1 MTSHDL
7 ILTSGSLLISLL
19 SISLFFLFSS
29 IMASSSIIYVVS
41 FDRWCEDRQIAALSS
56 SVAFIPS
63 LANARTRAP
72 RRCFDNLLKSSRG
85 LSAALRH
92 ALRKSGPA
100 AREIYGLANYTRCRT
115 RVSGQP
121 NDTKFPDGARCA
133 TLSDILEIS
142 STWGTYL
149 GIKYLISF

>member
-1 MTSHDL
+1 
-7 ILTSGSLLISLL
+7 
-19 SISLFFLFSS
+19 
-29 IMASSSIIYVVS
+29 MAPSSIIHDVS
-41 FDRWCEDRQIAALSS
+41 FDRWCEDQQIAALSS

-63 LANARTRAP
+63 HANARTRAP

-85 LSAALRH
+85 LSAALCH

-121 NDTKFPDGARCA
+121 DDTKFPGGARCA
-133 TLSDILEIS
+133 ALSHILEIS
-142 STWGTYL
+142 STWGMYL
-149 GIKYLISF
+149 GTEYFIST

>member
-1 MTSHDL
+1 
-7 ILTSGSLLISLL
+7 
-19 SISLFFLFSS
+19 
-29 IMASSSIIYVVS
+29 MAPSSIIHVVS

-63 LANARTRAP
+63 HANARTRAP

-92 ALRKSGPA
+92 ALYVRADPPPVKYMALRITRDVGPA
-100 AREIYGLANYTRCRT
+100 SVGNPTIRN
-115 RVSGQP
+115 
-121 NDTKFPDGARCA
+121 FPAEPRCA
-133 TLSDILEIS
+133 ALSDILEIS

-149 GIKYLISF
+149 GIEYLIST